1 MKVVKHDDLTVQT
14 SYICDDCE
22 ATQVIKSEVCFDS
35 VETEGGRVILPL
47 VLLNNFTVSVS
58 LSAIILK

>member
-35 VETEGGRVILPL
+35 VETEGGEGHPA
-47 VLLNNFTVSVS
+47 SCS
-58 LSAIILK
+58 LK